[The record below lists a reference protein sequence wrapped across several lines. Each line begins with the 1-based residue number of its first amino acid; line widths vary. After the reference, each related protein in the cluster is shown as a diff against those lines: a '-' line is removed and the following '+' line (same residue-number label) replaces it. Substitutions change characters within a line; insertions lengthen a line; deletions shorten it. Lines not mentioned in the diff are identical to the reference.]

1 MAATGLHIGD
11 RIRLTNHYLTYPA
24 GTQGTITH
32 LYRFDIAACRVRFD
46 GQADDEIV
54 FRDAFTVVPP
64 KPTAT

>member
-1 MAATGLHIGD
+1 MAATHLHVGD

-32 LYRFDIAACRVRFD
+32 LYRFSPSTCRVRFD
-46 GQADDEIV
+46 GQAADEIV